1 MDSLIYSLSKI
12 SLLRALVKY
21 YYDHLDRQSSMWGIL
36 VCWGRFSIPL
46 GSKYAILQQKIT
58 LDTSYGKSQTFHCS
72 KVYTLRLSTARVE
85 CNFLLQIGILRAK
98 GYNKNVPNVQVCNPT
113 PAPPRTLM
121 SI

>member
-1 MDSLIYSLSKI
+1 M
-12 SLLRALVKY
+12 
-21 YYDHLDRQSSMWGIL
+21 
-36 VCWGRFSIPL
+36 PL
-46 GSKYAILQQKIT
+46 GSKYAGLQQKIT
-58 LDTSYGKSQTFHCS
+58 LDTSCGKSQTFHCS

-121 SI
+121 STLVSLIVAQALISAHQGIKYDFLGIT